1 MWLFYLFWGCHKS
14 MQVYSNHFY
23 PTAKTEGAR
32 SGLLPCATICYEF
45 MDCPMKFLNVVLDP
59 NQIYWDWEIIF
70 WFLQCFFS
78 FLSQWWHRIIGMAM
92 SNCALFFTKFGTRIV
107 AARCQVWHIFRRK
120 QNLHCV
126 ACVAYV
132 QHIFGDRGIIH
143 IYNYIYTCFY
153 HLYLFIICI
162 LVYHLV
168 YYS

>member
-1 MWLFYLFWGCHKS
+1 
-14 MQVYSNHFY
+14 MQVYSNHSY

-59 NQIYWDWEIIF
+59 NQIYWNWEIISD
-70 WFLQCFFS
+70 FFS
-78 FLSQWWHRIIGMAM
+78 FLSQWRRIIGMAM

-132 QHIFGDRGIIH
+132 QNIFGDSGIMY
-143 IYNYIYTCFY
+143 IYTYTCFY

-168 YYS
+168 YSS

>member
-1 MWLFYLFWGCHKS
+1 
-14 MQVYSNHFY
+14 MQVCSNHSY
-23 PTAKTEGAR
+23 PMAKTEGAR

-45 MDCPMKFLNVVLDP
+45 MDCPMKFLNVVLRSKSNILKLGDH
-59 NQIYWDWEIIF
+59 I
-70 WFLQCFFS
+70 WFLQCFLFVC
-78 FLSQWWHRIIGMAM
+78 FLSQWRGIIGMAM

-132 QHIFGDRGIIH
+132 QHIFGDSGII
-143 IYNYIYTCFY
+143 YIYTCVY
-153 HLYLFIICI
+153 NLYLFIIGI
-162 LVYHLV
+162 LVFHLV